1 MDSTYIY
8 FLKHEIISISQEIS
22 LRGIQNRQDLIHYKS
37 KSSIVYKNF
46 YCKWRINDLQ
56 IQQF

>member
-22 LRGIQNRQDLIHYKS
+22 LRSIQNRQDLIYYKS

-46 YCKWRINDLQ
+46 YCKWRVNDL
-56 IQQF
+56 